1 MGRVS
6 ALVTVAS
13 LSAFVTA
20 NLVTTATDSRAIPFA
35 VNAALVA
42 AGAAGAVLAV
52 VAELYRRLDSRLET
66 LSDFLVVR
74 LADLEARSTDRGA
87 GFAEGY
93 VAGQSER
100 ASVVPLPKR
109 ATRPRA
115 SSNPDD

>member
-1 MGRVS
+1 MARVS
-6 ALVTVAS
+6 ALVAVVS

-20 NLVTTATDSRAIPFA
+20 NVVTTTTGSRAIPLA

-42 AGAAGAVLAV
+42 ASSAGAVLAV
-52 VAELYRRLDSRLET
+52 VAEFYRRLDSRLEL

-74 LADLEARSTDRGA
+74 LADLEARAADRGA

-93 VAGQSER
+93 LAGQSER

-109 ATRPRA
+109 AARPRL

>member
-1 MGRVS
+1 MARVS
-6 ALVTVAS
+6 ALVAVVS

-20 NLVTTATDSRAIPFA
+20 NVVTTATGSRAIPLA

-42 AGAAGAVLAV
+42 ASSAGAVLAV
-52 VAELYRRLDSRLET
+52 VAELYRRLDSRLEL

-74 LADLEARSTDRGA
+74 LADLEARAADRGA

-93 VAGQSER
+93 LAGQSER

-109 ATRPRA
+109 AARPRL